1 MARMSYLSAIERY
14 EEQQQLIHE
23 LLLSILASVQAS
35 LTNKQAYQQLVNQYP
50 FLELQYC

>member
-35 LTNKQAYQQLVNQYP
+35 LTNKQA
-50 FLELQYC
+50 

>member
-14 EEQQQLIHE
+14 EEQQVLIHN

-35 LTNKQAYQQLVNQYP
+35 LTTSKNISS
-50 FLELQYC
+50 